1 MDIDIEQMA
10 TYPMESD
17 DWVMTVL
24 IGGVAMLFSFLIIPM
39 FIVSGYFVKTLRA
52 GMEGATDPPTFDDWG
67 SIFKEG
73 FVAAVIGLIY
83 QIPTIIV
90 FFIFVGGS
98 ILAFLTG
105 SEAGVGAGLAGL
117 FGGLFLSWI
126 LSIVFSIIG
135 LAGVANYAQERRFGA
150 GFDFGLITDVITDS
164 SYLMAWV
171 YIVALQ
177 IVVGLIAG
185 FLNIIP
191 LLGGIIGVF
200 LTFYGVIIAGWI
212 LGHGFAEAVG
222 QNAASETY
230 SGGEDRDRRDSTE
243 SY

>member
-1 MDIDIEQMA
+1 MDIDIEQLA

-24 IGGVAMLFSFLIIPM
+24 IGGVAMLFSFLIIPG
-39 FIVSGYFVKTLRA
+39 FLVSGYFVKVLRG
-52 GMEGATDPPTFDDWG
+52 GMERAKEPPTFDDWG

-73 FVAAVIGLIY
+73 FVAAVIGFVY
-83 QIPTIIV
+83 QIPTILV

-105 SEAGVGAGLAGL
+105 SDAGVGAGLAGL
-117 FGGLFLSWI
+117 FGGLFLTWI
-126 LSIVFSIIG
+126 LSIVFAIIG
-135 LAGVANYAQERRFGA
+135 LAGVANYARERRFGA
-150 GFDFGLITDVITDS
+150 GFDFGLITDVITDR
-164 SYLMAWV
+164 SYLVAWA

-177 IVVGLIAG
+177 IVIGLITG

-200 LTFYGVIIAGWI
+200 LSFYGVIIAGWI
-212 LGHGFAEAVG
+212 LGQGFAEAAG
-222 QNAASETY
+222 QSGASEAY
-230 SGGEDRDRRDSTE
+230 HGGEDPDRRDRTE
-243 SY
+243 SF